1 MNFKLPNNNFNEHQ
15 LELLENIQ
23 LSQKNILE
31 KCAELNGRI
40 SELEKTQQNI
50 FSAISNLPQQK
61 DDKPEESFLDKSNFN
76 IFLSIASTLI
86 ICAVLAVFGWHFW
99 DIPSQTQA
107 VNDYIYSQ
115 IIKESSS
122 LTFP

>member
-61 DDKPEESFLDKSNFN
+61 DDHSEESFLDKLNLN
-76 IFLSIASTLI
+76 IFISIAATFL
-86 ICAVLAVFGWHFW
+86 ICAVLVLLRRLKLPKTVRNF
-99 DIPSQTQA
+99 
-107 VNDYIYSQ
+107 
-115 IIKESSS
+115 
-122 LTFP
+122 

>member
-23 LSQKNILE
+23 LSQKNILA

-61 DDKPEESFLDKSNFN
+61 DDHSEESFLDKLNLN
-76 IFLSIASTLI
+76 IFISIAATFL
-86 ICAVLAVFGWHFW
+86 ICAVLVLLRRLKLPKTVRNF
-99 DIPSQTQA
+99 
-107 VNDYIYSQ
+107 
-115 IIKESSS
+115 
-122 LTFP
+122 